1 MITRIVPLCLVLGAL
16 ALADDS
22 TEPLADQPVFA
33 ESQEIQ
39 LLLQILDSPDPVEK
53 NAAFNRLM
61 AIGRPVLPHLE
72 ERLRLRAGDSYV
84 DLLRGLAVLPEPPAP
99 VAGPEGTPPELQEPQ
114 GRANPDEVAKYLL
127 DKYDAAREMYDLGD
141 YEHARNLA
149 EGILSIEPSC
159 SLRGELKS
167 FKVLCEQRITE
178 TKLVKPSVATRHDV
192 YRTKDRIDL
201 TFKME
206 DVTPGPVELD
216 FTGTLSGLARAPKNG
231 QNFLHAEITITEYT
245 PYGDSRSWN
254 RTQTW
259 ELKENARLA
268 PASPWT
274 FPTSL
279 DISADQGAEK
289 LYRTYTIQA
298 EVRPYLFRTPE
309 GDLRGRRV
317 QFPTVTIGV
326 FPLED
331 DVELLRVRGLDL
343 LSKALDGIED
353 DRPATA
359 NDVFLVCL
367 LLHEEDKGKAVDLLM
382 NALAH
387 PRASDLDKQL
397 VLSCLRQITRLPLEM
412 SEEAWLGWWRDE
424 NATANGKPR

>member
-1 MITRIVPLCLVLGAL
+1 VITRIVSFCLVTL
-16 ALADDS
+16 ALLCRPAQAGDAPES
-22 TEPLADQPVFA
+22 PAEEPVFA

-39 LLLQILDSPDPVEK
+39 LLLQILDSSDPVEV

-99 VAGPEGTPPELQEPQ
+99 VAAEPEPQ
-114 GRANPDEVAKYLL
+114 ELEGNANPAEVAKYLV
-127 DKYDAAREMYDLGD
+127 DKYVVAQEMYQTGE
-141 YEHARNLA
+141 YERARALA
-149 EGILSIEPSC
+149 EGILNIEPNC
-159 SLRGELKS
+159 ALRSDLKS
-167 FKVLCEQRITE
+167 FKLLCEQRITE
-178 TKLVKPSVATRHDV
+178 AKLVKPSVTTRHEV
-192 YRTKDRIDL
+192 YRTTDRVDL

-216 FTGTLSGLARAPKNG
+216 FTGTLSGLSRAPKNG
-231 QNFLHAEITITEYT
+231 QNYLHAEITITEYT

-259 ELKENARLA
+259 ELKENAHLA
-268 PASPWT
+268 PAAPWI
-274 FPTSL
+274 FPTTL
-279 DISADQGAEK
+279 DTAEDQAAEK

-298 EVRPYLFRTPE
+298 ELRPYLFRTPD
-309 GDLRGRRV
+309 GDLRGRRI
-317 QFPTVTIGV
+317 QFPTLTIGV

-331 DVELLRVRGLDL
+331 DVEVLRIRGVEL
-343 LSKALDGIED
+343 LSKALDGISD
-353 DRPATA
+353 NDPATA
-359 NDVFLVCL
+359 NDVFLICL

-397 VLSCLRQITRLPLEM
+397 ILSCLRQITRLPLEM
-412 SEEAWLGWWRDE
+412 SEDAWLGWYRDE
-424 NATANGKPR
+424 NAATNRKPK

>member
-1 MITRIVPLCLVLGAL
+1 MITRILPLCVVTLVLLLGCAR
-16 ALADDS
+16 AGD
-22 TEPLADQPVFA
+22 EPESPAEEPVFA

-39 LLLQILDSPDPVEK
+39 LLLQILDSPDEVER

-61 AIGRPVLPHLE
+61 AIGRPVLPLLE

-84 DLLRGLAVLPEPPAP
+84 DLLRGLAVLPEAPAP
-99 VAGPEGTPPELQEPQ
+99 VAAEPEQQQPEG
-114 GRANPDEVAKYLL
+114 GANPDEVARYLV
-127 DKYDAAREMYDLGD
+127 DKYAAAQEMYQTGE
-141 YEHARNLA
+141 YERALA
-149 EGILSIEPSC
+149 LVQGILGIEPTC
-159 SLRGELKS
+159 SLRSQLKGL
-167 FKVLCEQRITE
+167 KKDCEDRITE
-178 TKLVKPSVATRHDV
+178 AKLVKPSVSTRHDV

-201 TFKME
+201 TFRME
-206 DVTPGPVELD
+206 DVTPGPVDLD

-231 QNFLHAEITITEYT
+231 QNFLHADITITEYT

-254 RTQTW
+254 RNQTW
-259 ELKENARLA
+259 ELKENAHLA
-268 PASPWT
+268 PSAPWI
-274 FPTSL
+274 FPTTL
-279 DISADQGAEK
+279 DISGDQAAEK

-309 GDLRGRRV
+309 GDLRGRRL
-317 QFPTVTIGV
+317 QFPTITFGV
-326 FPLED
+326 FPVED
-331 DVELLRVRGLDL
+331 DVELLRVRGLEL

-382 NALAH
+382 NTLAH

-412 SEEAWLGWWRDE
+412 SEDAWLDWYRDE
-424 NATANGKPR
+424 NATANRPPK